1 MSSPLPDNAFDF
13 MEWTWPQIEPHY
25 QDLRER
31 PIDQGNV
38 SGWLTDW
45 SRLQAL
51 LKERYQRLYVAT
63 TVDTTDEAAETRLK
77 TFLDEIFPHSQA
89 ADQALKEKLLASRLE
104 PQDFEMPLRIMRAEA
119 EIFRQE
125 NLPLLSDEIKLAN
138 EYDKIIGAQTVTWD
152 GEEITPTQLRPVY
165 QETDRGR
172 RERAWRLEMDRYMAD
187 RQAINDLW
195 VKCMEVRGQLAK
207 NAGFQDYRAYR
218 WKQLH
223 RFDYTPQDCYRFHQ
237 AIEEAVVPAMERIL
251 ERRRARLGMEQL
263 RPWDLEV
270 DPHGRPP
277 LRPFQ
282 RVAQLESGVAAI
294 FNKVDAQLGEY
305 FEVMRAENLLD
316 LDNRKGKAPGGYC
329 TEFDVA
335 QRPYIFTNAVGVH
348 DDVQTLLHEGGHA
361 FHVFECAHL
370 PYIQQKAY
378 GSEIAEVASMSM
390 ELLSSP
396 YLTADQGGFY
406 TPQEAAR
413 VRIEYLESAI
423 NFWPYMAVVDAFQ
436 HWAYENHGAASD
448 PADCD
453 AKWGELWD
461 RFMVGQDWSGLEEAK
476 VTGWH
481 RKLHIHQ
488 DPFYYI
494 EYGLALLGA
503 FQVWRNSR
511 RDRVG
516 AVAAYRR
523 ALSLGGTAP
532 LPQLFEAAGARFA
545 FDSDTLRAAVEL
557 AENVIE
563 ELEAI

>member
-1 MSSPLPDNAFDF
+1 MLPPLPNNVFEF
-13 MEWTWPQIEPHY
+13 MEWSWDQIEPYY
-25 QDLRER
+25 QDLGER
-31 PIDQGNV
+31 PIDAASV
-38 SGWLTDW
+38 SGWLRDW

-51 LKERYQRLYVAT
+51 IKERYERLYVAT

-77 TFLDEIFPHSQA
+77 AFLDEIYPQSQA
-89 ADQALKEKLLASRLE
+89 AEQMLKQKLLASRLE
-104 PQDFEMPLRIMRAEA
+104 PEGFEMPLRKMRAEA

-138 EYDKIIGAQTVTWD
+138 EYDKVVGAQTVSWE

-165 QETDRGR
+165 QETDRER
-172 RERAWRLEMDRYMAD
+172 RERAWRLEIDCYLSD

-195 VKCMEVRGQLAK
+195 VRCMAVRGRLAK
-207 NAGFQDYRAYR
+207 NAGFPDYRAYR

-223 RFDYTPQDCYRFHQ
+223 RFDYAPQDCFRFHQ
-237 AIEEAVVPAMERIL
+237 AIEEVVVPAMKRIL
-251 ERRRARLGMEQL
+251 ERRRQRLGVEKL

-282 RVAQLESGVAAI
+282 SVAQLESGVATI
-294 FNKVDAQLGEY
+294 FQKVDPQLGEY
-305 FEVMRAENLLD
+305 FEIMRAENLLD

-335 QRPYIFTNAVGVH
+335 QRPFIFTNAVGVH

-361 FHVFECAHL
+361 FHVFESAHL
-370 PYIQQKAY
+370 PYLQQKTY

-390 ELLSSP
+390 ELLSGP

-413 VRIEYLESAI
+413 VRIENLELAI

-436 HWAYENHGAASD
+436 HWAYENHAAASD
-448 PADCD
+448 PANCD

-461 RFMVGQDWSGLEEAK
+461 RFMVGQDWSGLEDAR

-494 EYGLALLGA
+494 EYGLAQLGA
-503 FQVWRNSR
+503 FQVWRNSLGD
-511 RDRVG
+511 RDE

-532 LPQLFEAAGARFA
+532 LPRLFEAAGARFA
-545 FDSDTLRAAVEL
+545 FDADTLRAAVDL
-557 AENVIE
+557 AERVIE
-563 ELEAI
+563 ELEAT